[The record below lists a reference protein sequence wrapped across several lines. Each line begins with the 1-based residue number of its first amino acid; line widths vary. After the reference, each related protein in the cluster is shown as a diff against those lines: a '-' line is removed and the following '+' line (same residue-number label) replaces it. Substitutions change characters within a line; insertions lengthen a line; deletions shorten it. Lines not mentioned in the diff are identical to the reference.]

1 MSVSDVTARIQQI
14 QSALA
19 LLSPP
24 RTNGTSS
31 TASSAAFASA
41 LASAKIASATTT
53 PAAAAATASAA
64 PVATTTA
71 APLPATATIAGAPST
86 GQAVVGEAK
95 KYLGI
100 PYVWGGTNPK
110 TGLDCSGLLLNIYKK
125 FGIDL
130 PRVSRDQAKVGTA
143 VANLAQAKPGD
154 LVAFNNPVSHIGI
167 YMGDNKILHAPRPG
181 QNVKIEE
188 IWATPSAIRRVLPE
202 VSTVSA
208 RTNVGAGSA
217 VSGSVPYA
225 SVFNQASMKY
235 GVSAT
240 LLAAVAK
247 QESGYNPSARSA
259 AGAQGL
265 MQLMPATARGLGVS
279 NPLDPA
285 EAVNGAARLIKSLL
299 NEFGR
304 VDLALA
310 AYNAGPGA
318 VHRYKGIPP
327 YRETQHYVPA
337 VLAIQNALA
346 A

>member
-1 MSVSDVTARIQQI
+1 M
-14 QSALA
+14 
-19 LLSPP
+19 
-24 RTNGTSS
+24 
-31 TASSAAFASA
+31 
-41 LASAKIASATTT
+41 
-53 PAAAAATASAA
+53 
-64 PVATTTA
+64 
-71 APLPATATIAGAPST
+71 
-86 GQAVVGEAK
+86 
-95 KYLGI
+95 
-100 PYVWGGTNPK
+100 
-110 TGLDCSGLLLNIYKK
+110 
-125 FGIDL
+125 
-130 PRVSRDQAKVGTA
+130 GTA

-279 NPLDPA
+279 NPLDPT